1 MVLYTKTNIHFWSY
15 IAEFFLE
22 WEMFQIKFVNKITLN
37 SIILFRKSCRLWD
50 NVEKCGRAGQATDGN
65 KIRRMRTAFW
75 IPKAKIIHS
84 ECVILTAFPSQ
95 QRLGERASMLRY
107 TYIACLVLI
116 ANGQEDICNWYNV
129 CILCTVRDIKLLIYI
144 TTFTC
149 TEIHTHQTLV
159 YLLHVVT
166 CHRCQHQVVF
176 SRANVVPSKWSVAR

>member
-1 MVLYTKTNIHFWSY
+1 
-15 IAEFFLE
+15 
-22 WEMFQIKFVNKITLN
+22 
-37 SIILFRKSCRLWD
+37 
-50 NVEKCGRAGQATDGN
+50 VEKCGRAGQATDGN
-65 KIRRMRTAFW
+65 KIRRMRTACW

-159 YLLHVVT
+159 YLLHVSARHTGCVSESGDFAT
-166 CHRCQHQVVF
+166 LFLGVRQHWGGCRYRRFAANFKAF
-176 SRANVVPSKWSVAR
+176 SLQWSRGLEHNVLLL